1 MTIGE
6 QLRASREAKGLSLDA
21 LAHTTRV
28 QPRYLAAI
36 ERNDVASVPPRPFG
50 RGFVRAYAKEIGLDP
65 DRTAH
70 DYFAQFAPA
79 PVASAAP
86 GLQAVPSPTEAR
98 TTFIPSWLAIGA
110 LAAVVIALGTI
121 SLRRSDRTDRAL
133 APAAVPAPAVGTTGQ
148 ATTPVATSDAQEKP
162 PAKDIILPAA
172 TAAAPAAHALVV
184 QLTPTRRCWVTA
196 SADGQRVI
204 YKLMMP
210 GTPETLNADEEI
222 QIRAG
227 DAGALEWTVNGRKV
241 GLFGQS
247 GQIRTLR
254 LTPDVAATV
263 Q

>member
-36 ERNDVASVPPRPFG
+36 ERNDVAAVPPRPFG

-86 GLQAVPSPTEAR
+86 SLPATPSPTEAR
-98 TTFIPSWLAIGA
+98 TTFIPNWLAIGA

-121 SLRRSDRTDRAL
+121 SLRRSDPADRVVTP
-133 APAAVPAPAVGTTGQ
+133 APVPAVGTTGQ
-148 ATTPVATSDAQEKP
+148 AAAPVATSDAQEKP
-162 PAKDIILPAA
+162 PAKDIALPAP
-172 TAAAPAAHALVV
+172 PAAHALVV

-204 YKLMMP
+204 YRLMMP
-210 GTPETLNADEEI
+210 GTPETLNADQEI

>member
-70 DYFAQFAPA
+70 DYFAQFAPV
-79 PVASAAP
+79 PVPSAAP
-86 GLQAVPSPTEAR
+86 SLPAAPSPKRAR
-98 TTFIPSWLAIGA
+98 ATFIPNWLAIGT
-110 LAAVVIALGTI
+110 LAALVVALSTI
-121 SLRRSDRTDRAL
+121 SLRRPDRTERAPGA
-133 APAAVPAPAVGTTGQ
+133 APAPAPAVGTTGH
-148 ATTPVATSDAQEKP
+148 AAVPAVTSDVQQKS
-162 PAKDIILPAA
+162 PANDITLPA
-172 TAAAPAAHALVV
+172 PPPQHALIV
-184 QLTPTRRCWVTA
+184 QLTPTGRCWVTA
-196 SADGQRVI
+196 SADGKRVI
-204 YKLMMP
+204 YRLMMP
-210 GTPETLNADEEI
+210 GTPETLNADREI
-222 QIRAG
+222 QILAG

-254 LTPDVAATV
+254 LTPDVAPTV
-263 Q
+263 R